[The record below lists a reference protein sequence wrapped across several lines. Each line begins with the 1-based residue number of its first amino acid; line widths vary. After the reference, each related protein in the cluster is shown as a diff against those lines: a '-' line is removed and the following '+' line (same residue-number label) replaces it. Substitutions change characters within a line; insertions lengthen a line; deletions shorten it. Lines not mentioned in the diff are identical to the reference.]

1 LLQSDTEWLL
11 AFLNMAREL
20 QEHRTSIRRLEERLR
35 DMEEA
40 VRLIAQ
46 EQRHGR
52 ELELAEDRGI
62 QNGPGARLVQRVA
75 DAPHPLAHRRPLP
88 EAAQSRTGIL
98 PVLGRRDA
106 CPTFG

>member
-1 LLQSDTEWLL
+1 MWKTLSEWLL

-40 VRLIAQ
+40 IKLIAQ

-52 ELELAEDRGI
+52 ELELAEREKLLLKLERVLTKPRGL
-62 QNGPGARLVQRVA
+62 PS
-75 DAPHPLAHRRPLP
+75 PRRKK
-88 EAAQSRTGIL
+88 R
-98 PVLGRRDA
+98 
-106 CPTFG
+106 